1 MHGVL
6 LTGASNT
13 LIVQNKEVR
22 MSGLQIGI
30 IAILVVLLIILLV
43 ARKKK

>member
-1 MHGVL
+1 M
-6 LTGASNT
+6 LTGASNI
-13 LIVQNKEVR
+13 LIVQSKEVR

-30 IAILVVLLIILLV
+30 IAILAVLLIILLV